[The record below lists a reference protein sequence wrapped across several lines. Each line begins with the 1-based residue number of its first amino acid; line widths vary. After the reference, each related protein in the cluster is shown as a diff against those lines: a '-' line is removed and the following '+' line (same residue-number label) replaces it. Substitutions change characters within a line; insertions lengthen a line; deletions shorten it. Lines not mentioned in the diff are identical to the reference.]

1 MTEVMTAP
9 EPVAPVVQRKCRFE
23 ALFDV
28 NFLELVR
35 LVPRNPQVRAL
46 ILKLTGLLPPLECET
61 FEQLKDWVELNCEKQ
76 LKLPSSR
83 PSRHNQEGG
92 IVINVDFSETECGR
106 ASYSV
111 RRYGTESFRLGAV
124 ELAEMVQTAVDDGEG
139 MEELLEAIATRIDED
154 AWSQCD
160 PRMDDSGDYD
170 YSDHESSET
179 DDSETSFSRSDLRN
193 SVQAFL
199 RERHPELL
207 AQLTTAT

>member
-61 FEQLKDWVELNCEKQ
+61 FEQLKDWVELNCEKR
-76 LKLPSSR
+76 LKPSPTSTA
-83 PSRHNQEGG
+83 RHNREGG
-92 IVINVDFSETECGR
+92 IVINVDFSETEYGR

-111 RRYGTESFRLGAV
+111 RRYGTESFRVGAA
-124 ELAEMVQTAVDDGEG
+124 ELLEIVQTVIDDGEG
-139 MEELLEAIATRIDED
+139 MDELLETIATRIDED

-170 YSDHESSET
+170 YSDHEESET
-179 DDSETSFSRSDLRN
+179 SDSETSFSRNDLRN
-193 SVQAFL
+193 ALLAYL
-199 RERHPELL
+199 RERHPELV
-207 AQLTTAT
+207 AQL

>member
-23 ALFDV
+23 DVFDV
-28 NFLELVR
+28 NFIELVQ

-61 FEQLKDWVELNCEKQ
+61 FEQLKDWVELNCEKR
-76 LKLPSSR
+76 LKQPPTR
-83 PSRHNQEGG
+83 AARHNQEGG

-111 RRYGTESFRLGAV
+111 RRYGTESFRVGAT
-124 ELAEMVQTAVDDGEG
+124 ELLEIVQTVIDDGEG
-139 MEELLEAIATRIDED
+139 MDEVVEAIATRIDND

-179 DDSETSFSRSDLRN
+179 DDSETSFSRNDIRN
-193 SVQAFL
+193 ALLTYL
-199 RERHPELL
+199 RERHPELV
-207 AQLTTAT
+207 AQL

>member
-9 EPVAPVVQRKCRFE
+9 VVPAVQRKCRFE
-23 ALFDV
+23 DLFDV

-61 FEQLKDWVELNCEKQ
+61 FEQLKDWVELNCEKR

-124 ELAEMVQTAVDDGEG
+124 ELAEMVQTAVDDGG
-139 MEELLEAIATRIDED
+139 HGRT
-154 AWSQCD
+154 
-160 PRMDDSGDYD
+160 P
-170 YSDHESSET
+170 
-179 DDSETSFSRSDLRN
+179 
-193 SVQAFL
+193 
-199 RERHPELL
+199 
-207 AQLTTAT
+207 

>member
-1 MTEVMTAP
+1 MTEVMTT
-9 EPVAPVVQRKCRFE
+9 PVVPVVQRKCRFE
-23 ALFDV
+23 DVFDV

-46 ILKLTGLLPPLECET
+46 ILKLTGLLPPLECAT
-61 FEQLKDWVELNCEKQ
+61 FEQLKDWVELNCEKRI
-76 LKLPSSR
+76 KPPPTR
-83 PSRHNQEGG
+83 PSRHNPEGG

-111 RRYGTESFRLGAV
+111 RRYGTESFRLGAA

-139 MEELLEAIATRIDED
+139 MDELLEAIATRIDED

-160 PRMDDSGDYD
+160 PSMDDSGDYD
-170 YSDHESSET
+170 YSDHDSGET